1 MSTAASRGSVVL
13 SLSAL
18 ALAIGIA
25 FGTRP
30 AGEAPSPSGD
40 NDGRALL
47 AEAPIAAAHAALAEA
62 EARHE
67 RRFAEA
73 VDPEAAALA
82 RRERLRAA
90 IAAGDDGAVQAAGLD
105 LFTRDVVP
113 RTRKALAETT
123 RCASCHYKPSSG
135 GAGGLVDDYVGGMN
149 PPSLAGAALLERL
162 ASEMTAELKKQR
174 AAGRPLTVQGIDFGT
189 ASAPRGVDADLVVRP
204 FGRTGRW
211 ATLDHAIQEMA
222 DVALA
227 VEFADDERIALR
239 AFVASLP
246 PPTVEPPDAAR
257 LTDLFDRFRRGRT
270 AFAEAGCAACHV
282 PSLTLADGTAVAA
295 FTDLKRHDM
304 GEALARG
311 AGGATPGSANARN
324 DQQRMWL
331 TAPLW
336 GVGGTA
342 PWLHDGRALASLDA
356 AILLHG
362 GEAEAARK
370 AYAAFP
376 PARQGD
382 IKVFLLSHVPAPKI
396 QVAGR

>member
-1 MSTAASRGSVVL
+1 MSSTVSRGSVVL

-18 ALAIGIA
+18 ALAIGIS
-25 FGTRP
+25 FGPRP
-30 AGEAPSPSGD
+30 GEAPSVAGE
-40 NDGRALL
+40 NDGRARL
-47 AEAPIAAAHAALAEA
+47 AEAPIAAAYTALAET

-82 RRERLRAA
+82 RRDRLRTA
-90 IAAGDDGAVQAAGLD
+90 IAADDAAAVKAAGLD

-123 RCASCHYKPSSG
+123 RCASCHYRPASG
-135 GAGGLVDDYVGGMN
+135 GAGGLVDNYVGGMN
-149 PPSLAGAALLERL
+149 PPSLAGAVLLERL
-162 ASEMTAELKKQR
+162 AGEMTAELQKQK
-174 AAGRPLTVQGIDFGT
+174 AAGRHLVVQGIDFGT
-189 ASAPRGVDADLVVRP
+189 AGAPRGVDGDLVVRP

-211 ATLDHAIQEMA
+211 ASIDHAIEEMA
-222 DVALA
+222 EVALA
-227 VEFADDERIALR
+227 VDLPDDERIALR
-239 AFVASLP
+239 AFVVSLP

-270 AFAEAGCAACHV
+270 AFAEAGCTSCHV

-304 GEALARG
+304 GEALADG
-311 AGGATPGSANARN
+311 P
-324 DQQRMWL
+324 QRLWL

-342 PWLHDGRALASLDA
+342 PWLHDGRALASLDG

-362 GEAEAARK
+362 GEAEDARK

-376 PARQGD
+376 LARQGD